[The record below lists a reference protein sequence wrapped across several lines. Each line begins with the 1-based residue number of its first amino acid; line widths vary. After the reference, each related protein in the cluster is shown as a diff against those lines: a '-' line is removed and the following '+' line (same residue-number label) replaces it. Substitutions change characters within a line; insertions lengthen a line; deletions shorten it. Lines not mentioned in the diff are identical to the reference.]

1 MGETEPAATLQKA
14 IADVIEDGK
23 VRTYDLGGESGTLD
37 VARAV
42 AERL

>member
-1 MGETEPAATLQKA
+1 LEKA
-14 IADVIEDGK
+14 IADVIAGGE
-23 VRTYDLGGESGTLD
+23 VRTYDLGGDSGTLD